1 MRAFFILQLILG
13 AGFFTLV
20 PFAATFAQESDTH
33 TCASYDRETETIL
46 VECNSR
52 LETIY
57 RDIADNQD
65 GDSALTTNGSEW
77 ILDAD
82 MLVNDGA
89 TLTIDTGGAWL
100 KIMDAHG
107 ITIDDGKLNVNN
119 SRITS
124 WSGEGEEINQNLD
137 GSNER
142 AFIQIKDSDGVLIT
156 YSEFGY
162 LGYNDPG
169 KRGFDVFGEPSR
181 NITIA
186 NSRFH
191 HMWMAFYSRE
201 ASDIIVNGSEYHDNV
216 KYALDPHTG
225 TNHMVVTNNYL
236 HHNPIGVICSLDCS
250 DIIIEDNQIHN
261 NSKAGIFL
269 SRNMFD
275 SLVRNNTVYNEVIG
289 IIVSESPGNEIV
301 GNKIHASE
309 IGISLFN
316 PDNPDDGETKDNII
330 HNNFISRAEQGIAAI
345 RSQDNV
351 LENNDF
357 VDIEFEYYMTDGS
370 SITIRNQTF
379 DDHEIRGVSGTNIVE
394 IEDSG
399 TVLVGDND
407 HDSDTDSIREQL
419 NRDTL
424 IIDSQ

>member
-1 MRAFFILQLILG
+1 MMASFILQLILV
-13 AGFFTLV
+13 AGFTLV
-20 PFAATFAQESDTH
+20 PFAVTFAQESDKQ
-33 TCASYDRETETIL
+33 TCASYDHDIETII
-46 VECNSR
+46 VECDSS

-57 RDIADNQD
+57 RDIADDQK
-65 GDSALTTNGSEW
+65 GDSALTTNGNEW

-82 MLVNDGA
+82 MLVNNGA
-89 TLTIDTGGAWL
+89 TLTIDTRGLWL
-100 KIMDAHG
+100 KIMETHG
-107 ITIDDGKLNVNN
+107 IIIDDGKLNVNN

-124 WSGEGEEINQNLD
+124 WSGEGQEIDQNLQ

-142 AFIQIKDSDGVLIT
+142 AFVQIKDSDGVSIT

-225 TNHMVVTNNYL
+225 TNHMVITNNHL
-236 HHNPIGVICSLDCS
+236 HHNPIGVICSLACS
-250 DIIIEDNQIHN
+250 DIIIEANQVHD

-289 IIVSESPGNEIV
+289 IVVSESPDNEIT

-309 IGISLFN
+309 RGISLFN
-316 PDNPDDGETKDNII
+316 PDNPDDGETEDNII
-330 HNNFISRAEQGIAAI
+330 HHNLISGAEQGIAAI

-351 LENNDF
+351 LENNEF
-357 VDIEFEYYMTDGS
+357 ANVEFEYYMIDGS

-379 DDHEIRGVSGTNIVE
+379 NDHEIRGVRGINIVE

-399 TVLVGDND
+399 TVFVGDD
-407 HDSDTDSIREQL
+407 IQDSDTDSIREQL
-419 NRDTL
+419 SHDTL